1 LKELI
6 VAIER
11 DVAIV
16 GAGPA
21 GLTAAAYLAA
31 QGLRVSVVDE
41 YYRPGGRLLGQRY
54 ENPRKPPPHRL
65 WNGERIASDLEARAR
80 WAGAELIVGTSVWD
94 VAPQRAHAIRPYWHL
109 ALSGG
114 TCDTLTARAL
124 LIATGCAERAV
135 PIPGWTLPGVMS
147 IGAAQTFTNLHGIR
161 PGARVVVAGI
171 DVLALSVAREM
182 AQAGVEVV
190 GIALPPPG
198 PPAGAAAVPAEV
210 VGGLASA
217 ADLAPSLVLR
227 LGAHLFGGRLRHIG
241 AVLGSIAALRVWG
254 IPLHLGKAV
263 MRIEGHEQVES
274 VVLASIGPHGKIG
287 REEAPVPVDAVCIS
301 GGLYPLI
308 ELVGIAGCPLVEIA
322 DLGGRVPLHA
332 PDMRTPVEGLFLA
345 GNIVGVEGATVA
357 MAQGAVAGTS
367 IASYLGVG
375 GTRTAAELATAQ
387 AQVERARAE
396 APLTFFAQSAQ
407 GRAQLAQRWTEEV
420 ERRAAGPIKVTAPR
434 RAVSGKRGAR
444 SER

>member
-1 LKELI
+1 M

-31 QGLRVSVVDE
+31 RGLRVIVVDE
-41 YYRPGGRLLGQRY
+41 YYRAGGRLLGQRY
-54 ENPRKPPPHRL
+54 ENPKKPPPHRL
-65 WNGERIASDLEARAR
+65 WNGEQIACDLEARAR
-80 WAGAELIVGTSVWD
+80 RAGAEFIVGTSVWD
-94 VAPQRAHAIRPYWHL
+94 VAPHWHL

-161 PGARVVVAGI
+161 PGARVLVAGI

-182 AQAGVEVV
+182 AQAGVDVV
-190 GIALPPPG
+190 GMALPPPG

-210 VGGLASA
+210 IGGLASA
-217 ADLAPSLVLR
+217 ADLAPSLALR
-227 LGAHLFGGRLRHIG
+227 LSARLFGGRLRHVG
-241 AVLGSIAALRVWG
+241 AVLGSLDVLRVWG

-263 MRIEGHEQVES
+263 MRIEGRDQVES
-274 VVLASIGPHGKIG
+274 VVLASIGPHGKFG

-308 ELVGIAGCPLVEIA
+308 ELVGLAGCPLVEIA

-332 PDMRTPVEGLFLA
+332 PDMRTPVAGLFVA
-345 GNIVGVEGATVA
+345 GNVVGVEGATVA
-357 MAQGAVAGTS
+357 MAQGVVAGAS

-375 GTRTAAELATAQ
+375 GTRTAAELASAQ
-387 AQVERARAE
+387 AQVARARAE
-396 APLTFFAQSAQ
+396 APLTFFPHSAQ
-407 GRAQLAQRWTEEV
+407 GRARLAQRWAEEV
-420 ERRAAGPIKVTAPR
+420 QRRAAGTTRVTAPTH
-434 RAVSGKRGAR
+434 AVSGER
-444 SER
+444 SMP

>member
-1 LKELI
+1 M

-31 QGLRVSVVDE
+31 RGLRVMVVDE
-41 YYRPGGRLLGQRY
+41 YYRAGGRLLGQRY

-65 WNGERIASDLEARAR
+65 WNGEQIACDLEARAR
-80 WAGAELIVGTSVWD
+80 RAGAELIVGTSVWD
-94 VAPQRAHAIRPYWHL
+94 VGPHWHL

-114 TCDTLTARAL
+114 TRDTLTARAL

-161 PGARVVVAGI
+161 PGARVLVAGI
-171 DVLALSVAREM
+171 DVLALSVAHEM

-190 GIALPPPG
+190 GMALPPPG

-210 VGGLASA
+210 IGGLASA
-217 ADLAPSLVLR
+217 ADLAPSLALR
-227 LGAHLFGGRLRHIG
+227 LGARLFGGRLRHIG
-241 AVLGSIAALRVWG
+241 AVLGSIAVLRVWG

-263 MRIEGHEQVES
+263 LRIEGRDQVES
-274 VVLASIGPHGKIG
+274 VVLASIGPHGKFG

-308 ELVGIAGCPLVEIA
+308 ELAGLAGCPLVEIA

-332 PDMRTPVEGLFLA
+332 PDMRTPVEGLFVA
-345 GNIVGVEGATVA
+345 GNVVGVEGATVA
-357 MAQGAVAGTS
+357 MAQGVVAGAS

-375 GTRTAAELATAQ
+375 GTRTAAELASAQ
-387 AQVERARAE
+387 AQVERARAD
-396 APLTFFAQSAQ
+396 APLTFFPQSAQ
-407 GRAQLAQRWTEEV
+407 GRAQLAQRWEEKV
-420 ERRAAGPIKVTAPR
+420 ERRAAGTAKVTAPTH
-434 RAVSGKRGAR
+434 AVSGER
-444 SER
+444 SMQ